1 MWTIEPS
8 RIPGLFTAEVQA
20 RWLRFAS
27 GCPYGN
33 SDDGCCG
40 HSENVTPECTLWA
53 CPLTM
58 ERLDADLTAA
68 ETMFMNAGA
77 ECTWL
82 RKKWVASEQEVLA
95 LSAEV
100 EALRAT
106 VEAVEPQIRAEWYDG
121 VSEYVCPWCER
132 MAEIGYGLSDIAHA
146 PDCLRQVG
154 LGLNKEQDSVSDHHR
169 E

>member
-1 MWTIEPS
+1 MTERPK
-8 RIPGLFTAEVQA
+8 RPKCQCEVQA
-20 RWLRFAS
+20 QWLRFAS

-58 ERLDADLTAA
+58 ERLDADLTAV

-77 ECTWL
+77 ECTRL
-82 RKKWVASEQEVLA
+82 REKWVASEQEVLT

-100 EALRAT
+100 EGAIHWAALWKSKAKEYRTLANSHAERLVTAMENLLALDAERDALRA
-106 VEAVEPQIRAEWYDG
+106 QRQEWQR
-121 VSEYVCPWCER
+121 VALV
-132 MAEIGYGLSDIAHA
+132 IAK
-146 PDCLRQVG
+146 R
-154 LGLNKEQDSVSDHHR
+154 S
-169 E
+169 